1 MTYTFSTAG
10 EKRDRSIFHLFFRS
24 LLLLQKMDQPPL
36 LPDVKLRWLVEVLR
50 YILSVLFSLLHT
62 FRQ

>member
-1 MTYTFSTAG
+1 MTYTFSTAC
-10 EKRDRSIFHLFFRS
+10 EKRDRSIFHLLRIAAFTA
-24 LLLLQKMDQPPL
+24 KKEQPPL
-36 LPDVKLRWLVEVLR
+36 LPDVNLRWLVEVLR

>member
-10 EKRDRSIFHLFFRS
+10 EKRDRSIFHL
-24 LLLLQKMDQPPL
+24 LQITAFTAKKEQPPL